1 MPSEHSDA
9 SSATACGPDKHY
21 FEAEKLSRYFLLAVL
36 IGTGVAFFNMV
47 KNFLVPVMLAAVFAG
62 IFYPLYDR
70 LLKIFNQKKGIS
82 AFVCCVILLLG
93 LLIPTY
99 FVANLVAKE
108 AIDFYNSTE
117 QIIREI
123 ITQGDKGV
131 LGRIKQYKWVEQL
144 NLDQID
150 WQSSLKDAVQT
161 ATTMLATVINKAS
174 TGTFQVIADVFLT
187 LFAMFYFFTDGDR
200 LIRRLKY
207 LSPLP
212 EKYEN
217 ELIKRFFAVSRA
229 TLKGTLLIGLL
240 KGVLGALTFWSFGIR
255 SPILWGVVMVI
266 LSVIPMV
273 GAWLVMYPAALILII
288 IGQVWQGIA
297 IFLIAAIIIGNIDN
311 VLGPK
316 LVARDAGMHDLLIFF
331 STLGGISVFGMM
343 GFIIGPIIAALFLTI
358 LDVYSIEFRDQLDS
372 ARNVAVATEAKIVSP
387 PVEAREL
394 PGSH

>member
-1 MPSEHSDA
+1 MLSDHPHP
-9 SSATACGPDKHY
+9 SSAAENGPGKPHV
-21 FEAEKLSRYFLLAVL
+21 EAEKLSRYFLLAVL
-36 IGTGVAFFNMV
+36 IGIGVVFFNMV
-47 KNFLVPVMLAAVFAG
+47 KTFLVPVILAAVFAG
-62 IFYPLYDR
+62 IFYPLYNR
-70 LLKIFNQKKGIS
+70 LLRIFRQKKGIS

-99 FVANLVAKE
+99 FVANLVANE
-108 AIDFYNSTE
+108 ALDFYHSAA

-123 ITQGDKGV
+123 IDQGDRGV
-131 LGRIKQYKWVEQL
+131 LGRLKQYKWVEQL
-144 NLDQID
+144 HLEQID
-150 WQSSLKDAVQT
+150 WESKLTEAVQT
-161 ATTMLATVINKAS
+161 ATTVLATVINKAS

-207 LSPLP
+207 LSPLA
-212 EKYEN
+212 EEYED

-229 TLKGTLLIGLL
+229 TIKGTLLIGLL
-240 KGVLGALTFWSFGIR
+240 KGALGALTFWIFGIR

-273 GAWLVMYPAALILII
+273 GAWLVMYPAAIILII

-297 IFLIAAIIIGNIDN
+297 VFLIAALIIGNIDN

-358 LDVYSIEFRDQLDS
+358 LDVYSIEFRSQLDS
-372 ARNVAVATEAKIVSP
+372 ARNLAAKSEATE
-387 PVEAREL
+387 VEI
-394 PGSH
+394 SQK

>member
-1 MPSEHSDA
+1 MPSDHPDA
-9 SSATACGPDKHY
+9 SPATERGPDQPH
-21 FEAEKLSRYFLLAVL
+21 FEAEKLSRYFVLAVL
-36 IGTGVAFFNMV
+36 IGIGVVFFNMV
-47 KNFLVPVMLAAVFAG
+47 KIFLVPVMLAAVFAG
-62 IFYPLYDR
+62 IFYPLYNR
-70 LLKIFNQKKGIS
+70 LLKVFRQKKGLS

-108 AIDFYNSTE
+108 AIDFYHSTE

-123 ITQGDKGV
+123 IAQGDKGL
-131 LGRIKQYKWVEQL
+131 LGRIKQYKWVERL

-150 WQSSLKDAVQT
+150 WQSSLKEAVQT
-161 ATTMLATVINKAS
+161 ATTVLATVINKAS

-187 LFAMFYFFTDGDR
+187 LFSMFYFFTDGDR

-212 EKYEN
+212 EEYED
-217 ELIKRFFAVSRA
+217 ELIKRFFTVSRA

-240 KGVLGALTFWSFGIR
+240 KGALGALTFWIFDIR
-255 SPILWGVVMVI
+255 SPILWGMVMVI

-273 GAWLVMYPAALILII
+273 GAWLVMYPAAIILII

-297 IFLIAAIIIGNIDN
+297 IFLIAAIIVGNIDN

-358 LDVYSIEFRDQLDS
+358 LDVYSIEFRSQLDS
-372 ARNVAVATEAKIVSP
+372 ARNLAVKTEATEVEIAKK
-387 PVEAREL
+387 
-394 PGSH
+394 

>member
-1 MPSEHSDA
+1 MPSDHPDA
-9 SSATACGPDKHY
+9 SSATERGTDKPH

-36 IGTGVAFFNMV
+36 IGIGVIFFNMV
-47 KNFLVPVMLAAVFAG
+47 KTFLVPVMLAAVFAG
-62 IFYPLYDR
+62 IFYPLYNR
-70 LLKIFNQKKGIS
+70 LLKVFRQKKGLS

-108 AIDFYNSTE
+108 AIDFYHSTE

-123 ITQGDKGV
+123 IAQGDKGV
-131 LGRIKQYKWVEQL
+131 LGRIKQYKWVGQL
-144 NLDQID
+144 NLD
-150 WQSSLKDAVQT
+150 WQSSLKEAVQT
-161 ATTMLATVINKAS
+161 ATTVLATVINKAS

-212 EKYEN
+212 EEYEN
-217 ELIKRFFAVSRA
+217 ELIKRFFTVSRA

-240 KGVLGALTFWSFGIR
+240 KGALGAITFWIFGIR
-255 SPILWGVVMVI
+255 SPILWGTVMVI

-273 GAWLVMYPAALILII
+273 GAWLVMYPAAIILII

-358 LDVYSIEFRDQLDS
+358 LDVYSIEFRAQLDS
-372 ARNVAVATEAKIVSP
+372 SRNLAVKTEATEVEIAK
-387 PVEAREL
+387 E
-394 PGSH
+394 

>member
-1 MPSEHSDA
+1 MAPHDSQAKPAPERPA
-9 SSATACGPDKHY
+9 ILQEEKT
-21 FEAEKLSRYFLLAVL
+21 EKLSRYFLLAVL
-36 IGTGVAFFNMV
+36 IGIGVVFFNMV
-47 KNFLVPVMLAAVFAG
+47 KIFLVPVMLAAVFAG
-62 IFYPLYDR
+62 IFYPLYQR
-70 LLKIFNQKKGIS
+70 LLKIFHQRKGVS
-82 AFVCCVILLLG
+82 SFFCCVILLLG

-108 AIDFYNSTE
+108 AIEFYQSTE

-123 ITQGDKGV
+123 IDQGDKGV

-144 NLDQID
+144 NLEEIE
-150 WQSSLKDAVQT
+150 WQSSLKEAVQT
-161 ATTMLATVINKAS
+161 ATTVLATVINKAS
-174 TGTFQVIADVFLT
+174 TGTFQVITDVFLT

-207 LSPLP
+207 LSPLA
-212 EKYEN
+212 EEYED

-240 KGVLGALTFWSFGIR
+240 KGALGALTFWIFGIR

-266 LSVIPMV
+266 LSVIPMI
-273 GAWLVMYPAALILII
+273 GAWLVMYPAAIILII

-297 IFLIAAIIIGNIDN
+297 VFLIAAIIIGNIDN

-358 LDVYSIEFRDQLDS
+358 LDVYGIEFRSQLDS
-372 ARNVAVATEAKIVSP
+372 ARNLAVATEAKAVSP
-387 PVEAREL
+387 PAEAREMQ
-394 PGSH
+394 GSH

>member
-1 MPSEHSDA
+1 MPSDHLESP
-9 SSATACGPDKHY
+9 SAAAPAAQPSP
-21 FEAEKLSRYFLLAVL
+21 AEKLSRYFLLFLL
-36 IGTGVAFFNMV
+36 IGTGVVFFNMV
-47 KNFLVPVMLAAVFAG
+47 KIFLVPVILAAVFAG
-62 IFYPLYDR
+62 IFYPFYKW
-70 LLKIFNQKKGIS
+70 LLAAFRQRRGLS

-93 LLIPTY
+93 LLIPAY

-108 AIDFYNSTE
+108 ALEFYHSTE

-123 ITQGDKGV
+123 IAQGDKGV

-144 NLDQID
+144 NLDEID
-150 WQSSLKDAVQT
+150 WQSSLKEAVQT
-161 ATTMLATVINKAS
+161 ATTVLATVINKAS
-174 TGTFQVIADVFLT
+174 RGTFQVIADVFLT

-207 LSPLP
+207 LSPLA
-212 EKYEN
+212 EEYED

-229 TLKGTLLIGLL
+229 TLKGTLLIGVL
-240 KGVLGALTFWSFGIR
+240 KGALGALTFWIFGIR

-273 GAWLVMYPAALILII
+273 GAWLVMYPAAVILII

-297 IFLIAAIIIGNIDN
+297 VFLIAAIIIGNIDN

-358 LDVYSIEFRDQLDS
+358 LDVYSIEFRAHLDS
-372 ARNVAVATEAKIVSP
+372 ARNIAVKTEATE
-387 PVEAREL
+387 VEI
-394 PGSH
+394 SQK

>member
-1 MPSEHSDA
+1 MPPDHFES
-9 SSATACGPDKHY
+9 SSATEHAPSAHHLQ
-21 FEAEKLSRYFLLAVL
+21 AEKLSRYFLLAVL
-36 IGTGVAFFNMV
+36 IGIGAVFFNMV
-47 KNFLVPVMLAAVFAG
+47 KIFLVPVMLAAVFAG
-62 IFYPLYDR
+62 IFYPLYQR
-70 LLKIFNQKKGIS
+70 LLKIFHQRKGLS
-82 AFVCCVILLLG
+82 SFVCCLILLLG

-108 AIDFYNSTE
+108 AIDFYHSTE

-123 ITQGDKGV
+123 ITLGDKGP

-144 NLDQID
+144 NLDKID
-150 WQSSLKDAVQT
+150 WQSSLKEAVQT
-161 ATTMLATVINKAS
+161 ATTVLATVINKAS
-174 TGTFQVIADVFLT
+174 KGTFQVIADVFLT

-207 LSPLP
+207 LSPLA
-212 EKYEN
+212 EEYED

-240 KGVLGALTFWSFGIR
+240 KGALGALTFWIFGIR

-273 GAWLVMYPAALILII
+273 GAWLVMYPAAVILII

-297 IFLIAAIIIGNIDN
+297 VFLIAAIIIGNIDN

-331 STLGGISVFGMM
+331 ATLGGISVFGMM

-358 LDVYSIEFRDQLDS
+358 LDVYSIEFRAQLNS
-372 ARNVAVATEAKIVSP
+372 ARNLALKAEAP
-387 PVEAREL
+387 EVEIA
-394 PGSH
+394 PK